1 MPKLNLDNFTNEKR
15 EMLEV
20 RLGDKTYKIPL
31 AGNMSVKDFKEL
43 RKAMKT
49 EDEGMIIDF
58 LSRYMGKDVVDSLPM
73 SALTAIFKAW
83 GEASNG
89 AEGDLT
95 TGES

>member
-1 MPKLNLDNFTNEKR
+1 MPKLNLNEYSNKK
-15 EMLEV
+15 ETLEV
-20 RLGDKTYKIPL
+20 RLGDKTYNIPL
-31 AGNMSVKDFKEL
+31 AGDMSVKDFKEL
-43 RKAMKT
+43 RKALKT
-49 EDEGMIIDF
+49 EDEGVMIDF